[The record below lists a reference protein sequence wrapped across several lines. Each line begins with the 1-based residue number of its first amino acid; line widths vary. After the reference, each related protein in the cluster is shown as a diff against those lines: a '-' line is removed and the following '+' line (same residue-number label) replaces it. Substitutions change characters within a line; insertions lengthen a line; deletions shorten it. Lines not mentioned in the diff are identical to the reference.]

1 MLTTAMLLLRS
12 SLFLSLHLAG
22 NAGSFPKPLSAEE
35 EQRYLA
41 RCAEGDLDA
50 RNILVERNMRL
61 VAHIIKKYYTQT
73 VDQEDLISIGT
84 IGLIKGISSY
94 KPEKNVRLATYAA
107 RCIENEILM
116 FFRSQKKLQGEVSLS
131 ETLETDKDGNNLF
144 LMDVVG
150 VEDTMLDDL
159 DTRESHIRVRQLVD
173 ECLTER
179 EADIIR
185 QRYGLG
191 GKAPRT
197 QRELAAEYGIS
208 RSYVSRRAYCKRCP
222 ESLAAQG
229 LVRALGILGS
239 AALIANGG
247 EFRGDRRLFINIR
260 PLAKLDKAVKV
271 ADASNQRKAKVK
283 TVSVVT
289 IAFRED
295 TKPFD
300 KADSVHNKDTFL

>member
-1 MLTTAMLLLRS
+1 MFATALLLLKS
-12 SLFLSLHLAG
+12 SLALSLHLAG
-22 NAGSFPKPLSAEE
+22 SASSFPKPLSPEE
-35 EQRYLA
+35 EQQYLA
-41 RCAEGDLDA
+41 RCAQGDLEA

-73 VDQEDLISIGT
+73 VDQDDLISIGT

-107 RCIENEILM
+107 RCIENEVLM

-131 ETLETDKDGNNLF
+131 ETLETDKDGNDLS

-159 DTRESHIRVRQLVD
+159 DARESQVRVRKLVE

-191 GKAPRT
+191 GRQPRT
-197 QRELAAEYGIS
+197 QRELAADYGIS
-208 RSYVSRRAYCKRCP
+208 RSYVSRIEK
-222 ESLAAQG
+222 
-229 LVRALGILGS
+229 RALGKLEE
-239 AALIANGG
+239 ALGG
-247 EFRGDRRLFINIR
+247 EL
-260 PLAKLDKAVKV
+260 
-271 ADASNQRKAKVK
+271 
-283 TVSVVT
+283 
-289 IAFRED
+289 
-295 TKPFD
+295 
-300 KADSVHNKDTFL
+300 

>member
-1 MLTTAMLLLRS
+1 MLTPAMLLLRS
-12 SLFLSLHLAG
+12 ALFLSLHLAG
-22 NAGSFPKPLSAEE
+22 SAGSFPKPLSPEE

-41 RCAEGDLDA
+41 RCIQGDLEA
-50 RNILVERNMRL
+50 RNVLVERNMRL

-73 VDQEDLISIGT
+73 VDQDDLISIGT

-131 ETLETDKDGNNLF
+131 ETLEIDKDGNNLF

-173 ECLTER
+173 QCLTER

-191 GKAPRT
+191 GKTPRT
-197 QRELAAEYGIS
+197 QRELAEKYGIS
-208 RSYVSRRAYCKRCP
+208 RSYVSRRA
-222 ESLAAQG
+222 
-229 LVRALGILGS
+229 
-239 AALIANGG
+239 
-247 EFRGDRRLFINIR
+247 
-260 PLAKLDKAVKV
+260 
-271 ADASNQRKAKVK
+271 
-283 TVSVVT
+283 
-289 IAFRED
+289 
-295 TKPFD
+295 
-300 KADSVHNKDTFL
+300 

>member
-22 NAGSFPKPLSAEE
+22 NTGSFPKPLSAEE
-35 EQRYLA
+35 EQAYLA
-41 RCAEGDLDA
+41 RCAGGDLEA
-50 RNILVERNMRL
+50 RNVLVERNMRL

-73 VDQEDLISIGT
+73 VDQDDLISIGT

-191 GKAPRT
+191 GKPPRT

-208 RSYVSRRAYCKRCP
+208 RSYVSRPAYCKRLP
-222 ESLAAQG
+222 LRIRLQLTEAELDDD
-229 LVRALGILGS
+229 LFV
-239 AALIANGG
+239 GG
-247 EFRGDRRLFINIR
+247 QLH
-260 PLAKLDKAVKV
+260 
-271 ADASNQRKAKVK
+271 
-283 TVSVVT
+283 
-289 IAFRED
+289 
-295 TKPFD
+295 PFD
-300 KADSVHNKDTFL
+300 QADQQLPIGGGGFQEPLHQFFRQVGLLGR